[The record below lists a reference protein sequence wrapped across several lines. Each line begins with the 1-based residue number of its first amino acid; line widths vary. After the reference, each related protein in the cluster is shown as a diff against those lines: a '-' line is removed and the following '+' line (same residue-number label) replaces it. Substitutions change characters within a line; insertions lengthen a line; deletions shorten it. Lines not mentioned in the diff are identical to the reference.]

1 MSTLQVLSRR
11 GDDRHEWNARAFCVG
26 DPEALAAVRE
36 AERIFAE
43 ERARGSTAFAVQR
56 GQPPRRIE
64 TFDPQADQIVMVP
77 RVIGG

>member
-1 MSTLQVLSRR
+1 MSTLRVLSRR
-11 GDDRHEWNARAFCVG
+11 GDEHYQWDPHRVREG

-43 ERARGSTAFAVQR
+43 ELARGGSAFRVQR
-56 GQPPRRIE
+56 GQPSVPVK
-64 TFDPQADQIVMVP
+64 TFDPWTEQIIMVP

>member
-1 MSTLQVLSRR
+1 MSTLRVLSRH
-11 GDDRHEWNARAFCVG
+11 GDDGYRWDPRRVAFG

-43 ERARGSTAFAVQR
+43 ARARGGSAF
-56 GQPPRRIE
+56 RIEHGRPATRLE
-64 TFDPQADQIVMVP
+64 TFDPQAEEIVLMP